1 MPTELQTLSCFI
13 ACQTLT
19 TMYLPIYLVR
29 FDERIDEIFI
39 LAGDNIQILIDRNGD
54 RRFIE

>member
-19 TMYLPIYLVR
+19 TMYLPIYIVR
-29 FDERIDEIFI
+29 LDERIGQIFI
-39 LAGDNIQILIDRNGD
+39 LASENIQILIDS
-54 RRFIE
+54 